1 MNWTIAQLEELQRL
15 KELARKI
22 LRDDHNARAYTE
34 AYITDESFHSE
45 TRCSWRFA
53 GGDHPG
59 AWMREADYEITL
71 RQEFSATLDKDIY
84 LLKYDA
90 SDEAVECV
98 SFSLA
103 CEVIET
109 RLQDTAEY
117 VGVRV

>member
-15 KELARKI
+15 KELARAI
-22 LRDDHNARAYTE
+22 MRDDHNVRAYTE
-34 AYITDESFHSE
+34 AYITEESFHSE
-45 TRCSWRFA
+45 TRSVWRFE

-59 AWMREADYEITL
+59 AWMREADREITL

-84 LLKYDA
+84 LLKHDA
-90 SDEAVECV
+90 SDEPVEYE
-98 SFSLA
+98 SFALA
-103 CEVIET
+103 CEVIES

>member
-1 MNWTIAQLEELQRL
+1 MWTIAQLEELQRL
-15 KELARKI
+15 KELARAI
-22 LRDDHNARAYTE
+22 MRDDHNVRAYTE
-34 AYITDESFHSE
+34 SCITDESFHSE

-59 AWMREADYEITL
+59 AWMRVADREITL
-71 RQEFSATLDKDIY
+71 RQEFSAQLDKDIF
-84 LLKYDA
+84 LLKHDA
-90 SDEAVECV
+90 AAEPVEYE

-117 VGVRV
+117 VGVAI

>member
-1 MNWTIAQLEELQRL
+1 MWTIAQLEELQRL
-15 KELARKI
+15 KELARAI
-22 LRDDHNARAYTE
+22 MRDDHNVRAYTE
-34 AYITDESFHSE
+34 SCITDESFHSE

-59 AWMREADYEITL
+59 AWMRVADREITL

-84 LLKYDA
+84 LLKHHA
-90 SDEAVECV
+90 SDEPVEYE

-117 VGVRV
+117 VGVAI